1 MHKPFPYAPCINTSQ
16 PSDFIQRTFPF
27 PHSLFLCIFIFFICT
42 QSNTTMKTMTL
53 WFSVAV
59 VLLLWSPPSSSA
71 ATINDEIAK
80 NLIRN
85 LNLFPPH
92 DINILDTKPNVEENQ
107 NSNNKIIVEKP
118 LRFPNFSGKD
128 EDGVSIDDLAHR
140 AGYYPI
146 QHSHAAK

>member
-1 MHKPFPYAPCINTSQ
+1 
-16 PSDFIQRTFPF
+16 
-27 PHSLFLCIFIFFICT
+27 
-42 QSNTTMKTMTL
+42 MKTTTL
-53 WFSVAV
+53 CFSLAV

-85 LNLFPPH
+85 LNLFPSH
-92 DINILDTKPNVEENQ
+92 DINILDAKPNVEENQ
-107 NSNNKIIVEKP
+107 NIVEKP
-118 LRFPNFSGKD
+118 LRFPNFSVKD
-128 EDGVSIDDLAHR
+128 DEGVSIDDLAHR